1 MIFGYGVEVLA
12 ILVVI
17 LLVATFR
24 ILREYERGVVFMLG
38 RFWKVKGPGLVMVL
52 PVVQQMVKVD
62 LRTIVMDV
70 PSQDVISRD
79 NVSVKVNAV
88 LYFRVID
95 PQKAIIQ
102 VANFYEATSQLAQ
115 TTLRAVLGKH
125 ELDEMLAERDKLNLD
140 IQQILDTQTDAWGIK
155 VATVEIKHVDIDPS
169 MVRAIAQQ
177 AEAERARRAKVIH
190 ADGELQASEK
200 LLQAAQ
206 MLAQQP
212 QAMQLRYLQT
222 LNSIAG
228 DKTSTIVFP
237 VPIDL
242 LSPLLN
248 VLGRRKEGDG
258 A

>member
-17 LLVATFR
+17 LLLATFR

-88 LYFRVID
+88 LYYRVID

-248 VLGRRKEGDG
+248 VLGQRKEGDG